1 VVGGRD
7 RRIARKSAQDLKL
20 THYPAAGDTAK
31 WAESA
36 ERARGR
42 DATRLA
48 DALIAA
54 TALMH
59 HLRLAT
65 RNLQHFTPIEGLQ
78 VEKPYD

>member
-1 VVGGRD
+1 MTVCRSGPIDDADLRKINSVEVADYFNNTGEI
-7 RRIARKSAQDLKL
+7 RRHYQ
-20 THYPAAGDTAK
+20 TH
-31 WAESA
+31 
-36 ERARGR
+36 
-42 DATRLA
+42 LA

-65 RNLQHFTPIEGLQ
+65 RNLQYFTPIEGLQ